1 MLLRCFL
8 LLLLGCTVF
17 TEVLA
22 QQNRLLMVDDWT
34 YGYITRLQHRGH
46 LLDLNPTAPPY
57 RQGEVWAALE
67 KIDRDDLNRT
77 EQHWLDLLTQVLQPV
92 ETDEHEIVIGG
103 DVEGGGRAINSDR
116 LDTLR
121 PLGDTLQ
128 VFVYLTPHAYL
139 DAGPFIAQVGWREDM
154 YYDQDPDGLDTALR
168 LLARSEDTYAG
179 YHHRYF
185 SAYLGRWNNQW
196 GVPGEAAAL
205 ISDNPRSQDQVYWRI
220 GGQRLSVTGLLSE
233 LDSITEDGRFTGRAV
248 DTGEFTDSKRRYL
261 AAHRWDWRP
270 SRHFMISAME
280 AAIYS
285 GKNAGV
291 SLKYLNPLHTFT
303 FVIDNIPKNDENNG
317 FIAGLVWGQY
327 KRLTMHGQW
336 MVDDFD
342 VLGEGNEPL
351 AFSLVGSLTYAAPAF
366 DVGATLEM
374 ISARTYNAPQPEGKH
389 LYLLRGLATQFSDY
403 IHAAAFADVYLDG
416 LVPGLRL
423 TPRIDV
429 LAQGEQDIRRPY
441 PTTRAESAPILDGT
455 VERTV
460 RPAVQMYLQ
469 PAPWWWIR
477 LDGGVNVVSN
487 VDHVADQQNT
497 RFVGLA
503 EVGVR
508 LSLDRAYRI
517 SF

>member
-1 MLLRCFL
+1 
-8 LLLLGCTVF
+8 
-17 TEVLA
+17 
-22 QQNRLLMVDDWT
+22 
-34 YGYITRLQHRGH
+34 
-46 LLDLNPTAPPY
+46 
-57 RQGEVWAALE
+57 
-67 KIDRDDLNRT
+67 
-77 EQHWLDLLTQVLQPV
+77 
-92 ETDEHEIVIGG
+92 
-103 DVEGGGRAINSDR
+103 
-116 LDTLR
+116 
-121 PLGDTLQ
+121 
-128 VFVYLTPHAYL
+128 
-139 DAGPFIAQVGWREDM
+139 
-154 YYDQDPDGLDTALR
+154 
-168 LLARSEDTYAG
+168 
-179 YHHRYF
+179 
-185 SAYLGRWNNQW
+185 
-196 GVPGEAAAL
+196 
-205 ISDNPRSQDQVYWRI
+205 
-220 GGQRLSVTGLLSE
+220 
-233 LDSITEDGRFTGRAV
+233 
-248 DTGEFTDSKRRYL
+248 
-261 AAHRWDWRP
+261 
-270 SRHFMISAME
+270 MISAME
-280 AAIYS
+280 SAIYS

-327 KRLTMHGQW
+327 KRLTLHGQW

-342 VLGEGNEPL
+342 ALGEGNEPL

-441 PTTRAESAPILDGT
+441 PTTRAESDPILDGT

-460 RPAVQMYLQ
+460 RPAVQVYLQ

-477 LDGGVNVVSN
+477 LDSGVNVVSN
-487 VDHVADQQNT
+487 VDHIADQNNT